1 MWCVCIVCAASPHTL
16 QGSICL
22 RRHGD
27 CKHVGSCTS
36 LFVCAVTGGA
46 CCCVC
51 TVGIL
56 FISMQRGRPMPV
68 IPEHAQFVQKQ
79 TIRLRRRAGLCN
91 VKCCTHLIIII
102 RCEEMQIKPLLGN
115 ELCAISARR
124 MQIQVCYLISG
135 YLEVSYCI
143 TYIVSL
149 NIQ

>member
-1 MWCVCIVCAASPHTL
+1 MVRVYRLRCLSTHIAGLNLSASPWRL
-16 QGSICL
+16 QACGILHKPVCL
-22 RRHGD
+22 RCD
-27 CKHVGSCTS
+27 
-36 LFVCAVTGGA
+36 GGA